1 MANNLDSRIEAMYAR
16 DKYFAWAFV
25 IALWATVIF
34 VLVAVQSYIAD
45 SSILVVCWIAAI
57 VLLAFNTASIA
68 AMVRHYSHD
77 KDHIYGTDIK
87 HLDAGR

>member
-1 MANNLDSRIEAMYAR
+1 MANDLQSRIDARFTR
-16 DKYFAWAFV
+16 DKIFAWGFV
-25 IALWATVIF
+25 
-34 VLVAVQSYIAD
+34 VLIAVQPYIVHTE
-45 SSILVVCWIAAI
+45 ILVVCWIAAA
-57 VLLAFNTASIA
+57 VLLLFNTASIG